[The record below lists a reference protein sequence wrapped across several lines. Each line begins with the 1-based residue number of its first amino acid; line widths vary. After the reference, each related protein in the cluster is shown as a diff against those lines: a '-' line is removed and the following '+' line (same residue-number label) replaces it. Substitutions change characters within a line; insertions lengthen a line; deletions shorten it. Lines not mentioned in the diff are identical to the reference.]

1 MSTPPPGRPEPRA
14 GMPSNGSEPQ
24 AGIPSNGSEPRAG
37 MLSNG
42 TEPRVGTPP
51 PTRTRVAAASLVG
64 TAIEFYDFY
73 IYGTAAALVLNTAF
87 FPELDEL
94 AGTLAAFS
102 TFAVAFVARPLGS
115 AIFGHWGDRIGRTS
129 MLVVSLLLMGLS
141 TVAIGLL
148 PGYAAIGVAAP
159 VLLVLLRFTQ
169 GIGLGGEWGGAA
181 LLATEHAP
189 PGKRGHYAMF
199 PQLGPPVGFIAANGL
214 FLVLGG
220 VLTDEQFLGWGWR
233 LPFVA
238 SLVLVAVGLYVRVK
252 ISETPVFQAAMDQR
266 RLARV
271 PLAGL
276 LRHQW
281 RRVLLGA
288 GTMVITYTL
297 FYTATTYGLAYGTA
311 TLKIPRTTMLAL
323 TMVGVVFM
331 GIGTAVS
338 ASASDRIGRR
348 RTLGYGTAA
357 AIGWGLVMF
366 PLMQTASVP
375 LVGLALAGALT
386 LMGLIFGPMGAY
398 LPELFRTEYRY
409 SGASVAYSLGGVL
422 GGAIPPLV
430 ATQMQVSGLPVFYV
444 GVYVSAMAVLSLLCL
459 LALPETG
466 TRRLAGE

>member
-1 MSTPPPGRPEPRA
+1 MTTPR
-14 GMPSNGSEPQ
+14 
-24 AGIPSNGSEPRAG
+24 
-37 MLSNG
+37 
-42 TEPRVGTPP
+42 
-51 PTRTRVAAASLVG
+51 PTRTRIAAASLIG

-87 FPELDEL
+87 FPEMDEL

-102 TFAVAFVARPLGS
+102 TFAVAFVSRPLGS
-115 AIFGHWGDRIGRTS
+115 AIFGHWGDRVGRKS

-148 PGYAAIGVAAP
+148 PGYTAIGVAAP

-189 PGKRGHYAMF
+189 PGRRGLYAMF

-214 FLVLGG
+214 FLILGG
-220 VLTDEQFLGWGWR
+220 LLTDDEFLTWGWR

-238 SLVLVAVGLYVRVK
+238 SLVLVAIGLYVRLK
-252 ISETPVFQAAMDQR
+252 ISETPVFQAAMEER

-276 LRHQW
+276 MRHQW

-288 GTMVITYTL
+288 GAMVIAYTL
-297 FYTATTYGLAYGTA
+297 FYTATTYCLAYGTA
-311 TLKIPRTTMLAL
+311 TLKIPRTTMLSL
-323 TMVGVVFM
+323 TMIGVVFM
-331 GIGTAVS
+331 AAGTVVSSLVSDRVGRRPTLLVGTA
-338 ASASDRIGRR
+338 G
-348 RTLGYGTAA
+348 
-357 AIGWGLVMF
+357 AIGWGLAMF
-366 PLMQTASVP
+366 PLMETASVP
-375 LVGLALAGALT
+375 LVGLALAGALA

-422 GGAIPPLV
+422 GGAIPPLI
-430 ATQMQVSGLPVFYV
+430 ATQMQAGGLPVFYV

-466 TRRLAGE
+466 TLELSEAEW